1 MNHYD
6 TLLKGPEVLPTVLP
20 RTTGIVDFSKLFRRH
35 RHISRE
41 ADSKHSVSIATR
53 SSRYP
58 EENGSENSQVLYMA
72 PPKRSRRIDRS
83 LSSISNNSGR
93 RMDGSSDEKEEG
105 ETKQAAEELSW
116 NIVDREIFEWQYVC
130 QTGRPYWWSPESK
143 FLRLKRLPPRLTNE
157 PKSKTWLRSIDNCLK
172 PKIICGA
179 PRRCLSDSYLTNL
192 NTAHDLAHL
201 VAVQL
206 LSSCFTLPPEHIIG
220 LPSPNYGPV
229 DKNTVSMLPDP
240 GMISSLRMH
249 THFRYSPSFGH
260 EARNASPVQLWSG
273 SIDGASPR
281 SPTPLNAS
289 SGLLT
294 PDIGTSGRTSRR
306 PRLRRALHTTE
317 VSTSEQSL
325 DSESC
330 EYTHP
335 CRNSDDLDHGA
346 AATAWHRRGR
356 IHDPTSGT
364 IKRSLQPGEAT
375 RRSLDADRRS
385 CRYRPS
391 TSQELSREDGDINTL
406 ESYRGVQP
414 SFPPPKTNYRLQP
427 VIRSEP
433 HHVFIQPV
441 KELVVKRW
449 KKLTRRFSGSLHSPL
464 PASRSEDKPCTSG
477 TSGASSPGMSSDAKI
492 RRRRAQE
499 RGDIH
504 SSSMD
509 SAPHYNSPISGDL
522 IPNSGAPFWVDSR
535 NRAPDFQLA
544 DPIVAAASFAA
555 AETNTA
561 SLGCNPMALQ
571 PSSVSDISPRTQQPS
586 PALAIC
592 GSSHSRLEFSLSS
605 KSTHSTSPNLRR
617 GPGRARRRSMLSEV
631 YTAEE
636 FHGEVTADAKGDHEP
651 VERGNLSV
659 VGSIIPTS
667 KDEDTPTTLDPI
679 GGTSD
684 ELSIQTSP
692 RLSDTGVVAQERPR
706 MTRMSTT
713 GTQVFTPNEDGM
725 ELDGLPV
732 GPGKDLW
739 VAKGKT
745 SDSTYLI

>member
-20 RTTGIVDFSKLFRRH
+20 RTTGIVDFSKLFRKH

-41 ADSKHSVSIATR
+41 ADSKRSVSTATR

-72 PPKRSRRIDRS
+72 APKRSRRIDRS

-93 RMDGSSDEKEEG
+93 RLGGSSDEKEED

-116 NIVDREIFEWQYVC
+116 NIIDREIFEWQYVC
-130 QTGRPYWWSPESK
+130 ETGRPYWWFSESK

-157 PKSKTWLRSIDNCLK
+157 PKSKTWLRSIDDC
-172 PKIICGA
+172 PKSKTTCGA
-179 PRRCLSDSYLTNL
+179 PRRCLSDSYLTNP
-192 NTAHDLAHL
+192 NTIHDLAHL
-201 VAVQL
+201 VAIQL

-220 LPSPNYGPV
+220 LPSPNYGLV
-229 DKNTVSMLPDP
+229 DKSTVSTLPDP

-260 EARNASPVQLWSG
+260 EARNTSPVQLWSG
-273 SIDGASPR
+273 STDGALPR
-281 SPTPLNAS
+281 SPTPPNAS
-289 SGLLT
+289 SGLPT
-294 PDIGTSGRTSRR
+294 PDIGISGRTSRR

-335 CRNSDDLDHGA
+335 CRNRDDLDHSA

-364 IKRSLQPGEAT
+364 IKRSLRPGEAT
-375 RRSLDADRRS
+375 RRSLDVDRRS
-385 CRYRPS
+385 SRYWPS
-391 TSQELSREDGDINTL
+391 TSQESSGEDGDINTS

-414 SFPPPKTNYRLQP
+414 SFPPPKTNYSLQP

-449 KKLTRRFSGSLHSPL
+449 KKLRRRFSGSLHSHL
-464 PASRSEDKPCTSG
+464 PASRSEDQSCTSG

-509 SAPHYNSPISGDL
+509 SAPHYNSPVSGDL
-522 IPNSGAPFWVDSR
+522 IPSSGDPFWVDSR
-535 NRAPDFQLA
+535 NRTADFQLA

-561 SLGCNPMALQ
+561 SLGGNPMALH

-586 PALAIC
+586 SALAIC
-592 GSSHSRLEFSLSS
+592 GSGHSKLKFSLSS
-605 KSTHSTSPNLRR
+605 KCTHSTSPHLRR

-636 FHGEVTADAKGDHEP
+636 FHSEVTADAKGDHQP
-651 VERGNLSV
+651 VERGSLSV

-667 KDEDTPTTLDPI
+667 KDEDTPTTPHL
-679 GGTSD
+679 GGDTSD
-684 ELSIQTSP
+684 ALDIPTSP
-692 RLSDTGVVAQERPR
+692 RGLGTDVAALERPR
-706 MTRMSTT
+706 MTRMSTN
-713 GTQVFTPNEDGM
+713 GTQVFTPGKDGM

-739 VAKGKT
+739 VVKGKT
-745 SDSTYLI
+745 SDSTYLM